1 MASFPNHIITVKG
14 DESPYILLLRTTT
27 RNTTSYLLLGTT
39 TTPSPLTT
47 IVRLRTTTNT
57 TRQSHY
63 FLPERKKKSWQPHL
77 ACSNKRK
84 DAHTHTHRAATF
96 PENEICLPPQRPSHN
111 YRQRGKVSMV
121 LPQHPQL
128 YLLLLCLKT
137 SCQPHPPLQ
146 RVEKYIKE
154 KKKNIV

>member
-1 MASFPNHIITVKG
+1 MASCPNHIITVKG

-77 ACSNKRK
+77 ASSNKRK
-84 DAHTHTHRAATF
+84 DAHTHTHIARRHSQRTRFVSLLNAQVIIIGNGARF
-96 PENEICLPPQRPSHN
+96 PWCFFNTLSSIFFSC
-111 YRQRGKVSMV
+111 V
-121 LPQHPQL
+121 LRLRVNPTHPF
-128 YLLLLCLKT
+128 
-137 SCQPHPPLQ
+137 S
-146 RVEKYIKE
+146 V
-154 KKKNIV
+154 